1 MAAKIKKPAKSAK
14 KQVKPAAK
22 APVKSAKPKPK
33 KGILAKAAAVKAA
46 SAKTPVKKA
55 SRAQAKAAPKKKP
68 VKAGKAIVKNSAD
81 KATKT
86 APLKATAP
94 VAPAAMARSLPQS
107 GAKGVYDESKIKT
120 LSSLEHIRLRTGM
133 YIGRLGDGSNP
144 DDGIYVLLKEIIDNG
159 VDEFIMGNGKQIE
172 IMIKDG
178 TAKIRDYGRGIPLG
192 KLVECV
198 SVINTGAKYND
209 DVFQFSVGL
218 NGVGTKAV
226 NALSSHFRVVAIRDG
241 EFAEAIF
248 VRGDLKSDRKGKL
261 KDKQKNGTYVEFTPD
276 AEIFE
281 NYQFYPEFIEKRI
294 QNYAY
299 LNMGLTLTYNGKPFV
314 SKRGLFDLLV
324 EETGDDGLYPIGY
337 YKGEHIEF
345 AFTHTN
351 NYGEEYLSFVNGQ
364 FTSDG
369 GSHLSAFKEG
379 FLKGIQAFYKKDY
392 RSEDI
397 REGTIA
403 AVAVKLKNP
412 VFESQTKNKLGN
424 SDIRG
429 WIVQEV
435 KDATEDWLHKNTD
448 AAKKLEHKILANE
461 SLRTEL
467 NQVKKEARE
476 AAKKIALKIPK
487 LKDCKYHLED
497 GREGELSTIF
507 ITEGDSAAGSMVSS
521 RDVMTQAIFALRGK
535 VENMFGKKRAA
546 IYKNEELYN
555 MMMALGIENDVSGLR
570 YARIVIATD
579 ADFDGFHIRNLLL
592 TFFLSYFEE
601 LVTGGRIFILETPLF
616 RVRNKKDTRYCYNV
630 TERDAAIYEL
640 GSQAEV
646 TRFKGLGEI
655 NPREFGQ
662 FIGEDMNLLPVSV
675 NTLKQVP
682 QVLNFYMGKNT
693 PERREYIMKNL
704 IEDAG

>member
-1 MAAKIKKPAKSAK
+1 MAAKTAKPKKGLAARAASLKADKTTAKPKPAKSAAK
-14 KQVKPAAK
+14 SVPA
-22 APVKSAKPKPK
+22 KSA
-33 KGILAKAAAVKAA
+33 
-46 SAKTPVKKA
+46 
-55 SRAQAKAAPKKKP
+55 
-68 VKAGKAIVKNSAD
+68 
-81 KATKT
+81 
-86 APLKATAP
+86 
-94 VAPAAMARSLPQS
+94 APAARSAPS
-107 GAKGVYDESKIKT
+107 KGAAGVYDESKIQT
-120 LSSLEHIRLRTGM
+120 LSPLEHIRLRTGM

-159 VDEFIMGNGKQIE
+159 IDEFIMGNGKIIE
-172 IMIKDG
+172 VKVQDG
-178 TAKIRDYGRGIPLG
+178 TVKVRDFGRGIPLG
-192 KLVECV
+192 KLIECV
-198 SVINTGAKYND
+198 SIINTGAKYTD

-226 NALSSHFRVVAIRDG
+226 NALSSHFRVVAVRAG

-248 VRGDLKSDRKGKL
+248 ERGKIISQRKGKL
-261 KDKQKNGTYVEFTPD
+261 KEKQKDGTFVEFTPD
-276 AEIFE
+276 KEIFGE
-281 NYQFYPEFIEKRI
+281 YSFNLEFIERRVL
-294 QNYAY
+294 NYAY
-299 LNMGLTLTYNGKPFV
+299 LNTGLTLSLNGQSYV
-314 SKRGLFDLLV
+314 SQRGLYDLLG
-324 EETGDDGLYPIGY
+324 EETGEEGIYPIGY

-345 AFTHTN
+345 SFTHTN
-351 NYGEEYLSFVNGQ
+351 NYGEEYFSFVNGQ

-379 FLKGIQAFYKKDY
+379 FLKGVQTFFKKDF

-397 REGTIA
+397 REGIIA

-424 SDIRG
+424 SDIRS

-435 KDATEDWLHKNTD
+435 KDAAEDWFHKNIE
-448 AAKKLEHKILANE
+448 AAKKMELKIVANE
-461 SLRTEL
+461 KLRTEL
-467 NQVKKEARE
+467 NTVKKEARE

-497 GREGELSTIF
+497 GKDGDESTIF

-535 VENMFGKKRAA
+535 VENMYGKRQAA

-555 MMMALGIENDVSGLR
+555 MMMALGIENDISGLR

-601 LVTGGRIFILETPLF
+601 LITSGHIYILETPLF
-616 RVRNKKDTRYCYNV
+616 RVRTKKETRYCY
-630 TERDAAIYEL
+630 TEKERDEIIADL
-640 GSQAEV
+640 GSQSEV

-655 NPREFGQ
+655 NPKEFGQ
-662 FIGEDMNLLPVSV
+662 FIGEDMRLVPVQAG
-675 NTLKQVP
+675 TLKTVP
-682 QVLNFYMGKNT
+682 QVLSFYMGKNT

-704 IEDAG
+704 MNDVG

>member
-1 MAAKIKKPAKSAK
+1 MAATTKKTGKQSSAGG
-14 KQVKPAAK
+14 
-22 APVKSAKPKPK
+22 S
-33 KGILAKAAAVKAA
+33 
-46 SAKTPVKKA
+46 S
-55 SRAQAKAAPKKKP
+55 
-68 VKAGKAIVKNSAD
+68 
-81 KATKT
+81 
-86 APLKATAP
+86 
-94 VAPAAMARSLPQS
+94 
-107 GAKGVYDESKIKT
+107 GVYDESKIKT

-159 VDEFIMGNGKQIE
+159 IDEFIMGNGKNIE
-172 IMIKDG
+172 VAIKDS
-178 TAKIRDYGRGIPLG
+178 AKPGSASVKVRDYGRGIPLG

-226 NALSSHFRVVAIRDG
+226 NALSVYFRAVAMRNG

-248 VRGDLKSDRKGKL
+248 ERGKL
-261 KDKQKNGTYVEFTPD
+261 KSERKGRLKEKQKDGTYVEFMPD
-276 AEIFE
+276 PDIFKDYLF
-281 NYQFYPEFIEKRI
+281 NVEFIEKRM

-299 LNMGLTLTYNGKPFV
+299 LNAGLALSFNGKQFV
-314 SKRGLFDLLV
+314 SKRGLYDLLY
-324 EETGDDGLYPIGY
+324 EETGDDSLYPMGY
-337 YKGEHIEF
+337 YKGEHSPNAQFPAQGQLEF

-351 NYGEEYLSFVNGQ
+351 NYGEEYFSFVNGQ

-379 FLKGIQAFYKKDY
+379 FLKGIQTYFKKDY

-397 REGTIA
+397 REGTASAIA
-403 AVAVKLKNP
+403 IKLKKQ

-424 SDIRG
+424 SDIRA
-429 WIVQEV
+429 WVVQETRNAV
-435 KDATEDWLHKNTD
+435 EDWLHKNPE
-448 AAKKLEHKILANE
+448 AGKKLEQKIISNE

-467 NQVKKEARE
+467 NAVKKEARE

-497 GREGELSTIF
+497 GKDGAESTIF
-507 ITEGDSAAGSMVSS
+507 ITEGDSASGSIVSS
-521 RDVMTQAIFALRGK
+521 RAVMTQAIFSLRGK
-535 VENMFGKKRAA
+535 VENMYGKKRAA

-555 MMMALGIENDVSGLR
+555 MMMALGIENDVEGLR
-570 YARIVIATD
+570 YAKIVIATD

-592 TFFLSYFEE
+592 TFFLSFFEE
-601 LVTGGRIFILETPLF
+601 LVTAGRIYILETPLF
-616 RVRNKKDTRYCYNV
+616 RVRTKKETRYCY
-630 TERDAAIYEL
+630 TEKERDEAAAAL
-640 GSQAEV
+640 GGQIEI

-655 NPREFGQ
+655 SPREFGQ
-662 FIGEDMNLLPVSV
+662 FIGEDMRLVPVSV
-675 NTLKQVP
+675 NTLKTVP
-682 QVLNFYMGKNT
+682 QVLTFYMGKNT
-693 PERREYIMKNL
+693 PERRDYIMKNL

>member
-1 MAAKIKKPAKSAK
+1 MAATNKAA
-14 KQVKPAAK
+14 VKTVTA
-22 APVKSAKPKPK
+22 K
-33 KGILAKAAAVKAA
+33 KGILAKAEKALAAK
-46 SAKTPVKKA
+46 
-55 SRAQAKAAPKKKP
+55 KAAPKKPEKLAA
-68 VKAGKAIVKNSAD
+68 KAA
-81 KATKT
+81 AT
-86 APLKATAP
+86 KATAAKAAAGKNAAKKTP
-94 VAPAAMARSLPQS
+94 VSKLPAKKAAAAVAKTVPEVKTKAPVSSPPPVRSLPQS
-107 GAKGVYDESKIKT
+107 GQAGVYDESKIKT

-159 VDEFIMGNGKQIE
+159 IDEFIMGNGNLID
-172 IMIKDG
+172 IAVKDG
-178 TAKIRDYGRGIPLG
+178 TAKVRDYGRGIPLG

-241 EFAEAIF
+241 EFAEAVF
-248 VRGDLKSDRKGKL
+248 VRGDLKSERKGRL

-276 AEIFE
+276 GEIFGDYE
-281 NYQFYPEFIEKRI
+281 FEPEFIEKRI

-299 LNMGLTLTYNGKPFV
+299 LNTGLTLAYNDKRFV
-314 SKRGLFDLLV
+314 SERGLFDLLG
-324 EETGDDGLYPIGY
+324 EETGDDCLYPIGY
-337 YKGEHIEF
+337 YKGTHIEF

-351 NYGEEYLSFVNGQ
+351 NYGEEYFSFVNGQ
-364 FTSDG
+364 YTSDG
-369 GSHLSAFKEG
+369 GTHLSAFKEG
-379 FLKGIQAFYKKDY
+379 FLKGIQAYFKKDY

-397 REGTIA
+397 REGTIS

-424 SDIRG
+424 SDIRS

-435 KDATEDWLHKNTD
+435 KDAVEDWLHKNTQE
-448 AAKKLEHKILANE
+448 AKKLELKILANE

-487 LKDCKYHLED
+487 LKDCKYHLDD
-497 GREGELSTIF
+497 GLYGEPSTIF

-535 VENMFGKKRAA
+535 VENMLGKKRAA

-616 RVRNKKDTRYCYNV
+616 RVRNKKETRYCYNAA
-630 TERDAAIYEL
+630 ERDAAVNGL

-655 NPREFGQ
+655 NPKEFGQ
-662 FIGEDMNLLPVSV
+662 FIGEDMRLVPVSV
-675 NTLKQVP
+675 STLKTVP

>member
-1 MAAKIKKPAKSAK
+1 
-14 KQVKPAAK
+14 
-22 APVKSAKPKPK
+22 
-33 KGILAKAAAVKAA
+33 
-46 SAKTPVKKA
+46 
-55 SRAQAKAAPKKKP
+55 
-68 VKAGKAIVKNSAD
+68 
-81 KATKT
+81 
-86 APLKATAP
+86 
-94 VAPAAMARSLPQS
+94 
-107 GAKGVYDESKIKT
+107 
-120 LSSLEHIRLRTGM
+120 M

-172 IMIKDG
+172 IAVKDG
-178 TAKIRDYGRGIPLG
+178 TVKVRDYGRGIPLG

-241 EFAEAIF
+241 QFAEAIF
-248 VRGDLKSDRKGKL
+248 SRGGLKTDRKGKL
-261 KDKQKNGTYVEFTPD
+261 KDKQKNGTYVEFIPD
-276 AEIFE
+276 SEIFE
-281 NYQFYPEFIEKRI
+281 NYKFNSEFIEKRI
-294 QNYAY
+294 KMYAY
-299 LNMGLTLTYNGKPFV
+299 LNAGLTLSFNGKPFV
-314 SKRGLFDLLV
+314 SQRGLYDLLE
-324 EETGDDGLYPIGY
+324 EETGDESLYPLGH
-337 YKGEHIEF
+337 YKGEYIEF

-351 NYGEEYLSFVNGQ
+351 NYGEVYFSFVNGQ

-379 FLKGIQAFYKKDY
+379 FLKGIQAFYKKDF

-424 SDIRG
+424 TDIRS

-448 AAKKLEHKILANE
+448 EAKKLELKILANE

-497 GREGELSTIF
+497 GLYGEKSTIF
-507 ITEGDSAAGSMVSS
+507 ITEGDSASGSMVSS
-521 RDVMTQAIFALRGK
+521 RDVMTQAIFSLRGK
-535 VENMFGKKRAA
+535 VENMYGKKRAA
-546 IYKNEELYN
+546 IYKNDELYN

-570 YARIVIATD
+570 YARIVLATD

-601 LVTGGRIFILETPLF
+601 LITAGRIFILETPLF
-616 RVRNKKDTRYCYNV
+616 RVRNKKETRYCYNAV
-630 TERDAAIYEL
+630 ERDAAVYEL

-655 NPREFGQ
+655 NPKEFGQ
-662 FIGEDMNLLPVSV
+662 FIGADMRIVPVSV
-675 NTLKQVP
+675 QTLKQVP
-682 QVLNFYMGKNT
+682 QVLSFYMGKNT

>member
-1 MAAKIKKPAKSAK
+1 MAGKQKAAKKTAAKSTTQKKSAK
-14 KQVKPAAK
+14 ETKKSSPAL
-22 APVKSAKPKPK
+22 S
-33 KGILAKAAAVKAA
+33 
-46 SAKTPVKKA
+46 
-55 SRAQAKAAPKKKP
+55 
-68 VKAGKAIVKNSAD
+68 
-81 KATKT
+81 
-86 APLKATAP
+86 
-94 VAPAAMARSLPQS
+94 RSLPSS
-107 GAKGVYDESKIKT
+107 GGKGVYDESKITT

-159 VDEFIMGNGKQIE
+159 IDEFIMGNGKQIE
-172 IMIKDG
+172 IIIKDG
-178 TAKIRDYGRGIPLG
+178 TVKVRDFGRGIPLG

-241 EFAEAIF
+241 DFAEAVFI
-248 VRGDLKSDRKGKL
+248 RGDLKSDRKGKL
-261 KDKQKNGTYVEFTPD
+261 KDKQKNGTFVEFTPD
-276 AEIFE
+276 AEIFGK
-281 NYQFYPEFIEKRI
+281 YDFSQEFVEKRI
-294 QNYAY
+294 KNYAY
-299 LNMGLTLTYNGKPFV
+299 LNAGLTLKFNGTSFM
-314 SKRGLFDLLV
+314 SNRGLYDLLS
-324 EETGDDGLYPIGY
+324 EETGDESLYPLGY

-351 NYGEEYLSFVNGQ
+351 NYGEEYFSFVNGQ

-369 GSHLSAFKEG
+369 GTHLSAFKEG
-379 FLKGIQAFYKKDY
+379 FLKGIQAYFKKDY
-392 RSEDI
+392 KSEDI
-397 REGTIA
+397 RDGTA
-403 AVAVKLKNP
+403 SAVAVKLKNP

-424 SDIRG
+424 SDIRS

-435 KDATEDWLHKNTD
+435 KDATEDWLHKNTET
-448 AAKKLEHKILANE
+448 AKKLELKILANE

-497 GREGELSTIF
+497 GMYGENSTIF
-507 ITEGDSAAGSMVSS
+507 ITEGDSASGSMVSS
-521 RDVMTQAIFALRGK
+521 RDVMTQAIFSLRGK
-535 VENMFGKKRAA
+535 VENMHGKKRAA

-555 MMMALGIENDVSGLR
+555 MMMALGIENDISGLR
-570 YARIVIATD
+570 YAKIVIATD

-592 TFFLSYFEE
+592 TFFLSYFEK
-601 LVTGGRIFILETPLF
+601 LVTAGRIFILETPLF
-616 RVRNKKDTRYCYNV
+616 RVRNKKETRYCYDIG
-630 TERDAAIYEL
+630 ERDVALYDL

-655 NPREFGQ
+655 NPKEFGQ
-662 FIGEDMNLLPVSV
+662 FIGDDIRLVPVSV
-675 NTLKQVP
+675 STLKQVP

-704 IEDAG
+704 IEDAV